1 MRSFR
6 FQPRHLILLALFQ
19 LVAGPLVL
27 LQVSVFCSLTVRE
40 APTQGVA
47 KAMVKAWNHEAFQS
61 LLVASDNRKVSNENS
76 LPGTSK
82 DGLVKAKMH
91 LIDWTSELALSSPPI
106 KLANWLAYHEAW
118 TPAWPQAPPGTPPRV
133 G

>member
-19 LVAGPLVL
+19 VVAGPLVL

-40 APTQGVA
+40 APHQGVA

-61 LLVASDNRKVSNENS
+61 LITAACDGKRTSDAVPS
-76 LPGTSK
+76 GTSK
-82 DGLVKAKMH
+82 DGEAKAKIH
-91 LIDWTSELALSSPPI
+91 GQAWAPEPTLCLPPA
-106 KLANWLAYHEAW
+106 KLANWEAYHQAW

>member
-1 MRSFR
+1 MRNFR

-40 APTQGVA
+40 APSQGVA

-61 LLVASDNRKVSNENS
+61 LLSAPDSHKLSNDAAPS
-76 LPGTSK
+76 GTSK
-82 DGLVKAKMH
+82 EGQLKAKIQ
-91 LIDWTSELALSSPPI
+91 LFAWSSETALYAPPFKI
-106 KLANWLAYHEAW
+106 ANWAAYHEAW
-118 TPAWPQAPPGTPPRV
+118 KTVWPQAPPGTPPRV